1 MKLSIKNNPQLLAFL
16 QSRQEFQRADLF
28 VIQMANGQ
36 AITATDWQIDILNA
50 GAPPQNYFASKF
62 GRWSRGP
69 ITAEA
74 VFQPTANEMEL
85 TVSIPNDATV
95 NYPGTNIALLQTVA
109 TVLFDKAQVWVYTA
123 YAPLD
128 LNVFNRHANGFDTSL
143 GLEMKWMGDITSIK
157 ELDRSHCVFGCTD
170 LLYRLNQQT
179 PPNIIQSGCLNT
191 LFDEH
196 CALSSASFT
205 VNAQIAAGSTQLV
218 LNTTAALPSVGAN
231 ALPYP
236 LGVIKFT
243 SGNNLDLGAKIK
255 AQNSAT
261 QIVLDAPFIFPVNIG
276 DQCAITPGCDQLQ
289 STCGP
294 SQYNNL
300 IHFRAFPFTPQPEV
314 VL

>member
-16 QSRQEFQRADLF
+16 QSRVEFQMADLF

-50 GAPPQNYFASKF
+50 GAPPQNYFASAF

-69 ITAEA
+69 ITTEA
-74 VFQPTANEMEL
+74 VFQPTAQGMEL
-85 TVSIPNDATV
+85 KVTIPNDTTV
-95 NYPGTNIALLQTVA
+95 NYPGNNVPLLKTVA
-109 TVLFDKAQVWVYTA
+109 TGLFDKAQVWVYTA

-128 LNVFNRHANGFDTSL
+128 PNVFNRHANGFDTSL

-157 ELDRSHCVFGCTD
+157 SLDRSQCTFNCTD

-179 PPNIIQSGCLNT
+179 PPNIIQSPCLNT
-191 LFDEH
+191 LFDSH
-196 CALSSASFT
+196 CALSQAAFQ
-205 VNAQIAAGSTQLV
+205 VAAQIAAGSTQLV
-218 LNTTAALPSVGAN
+218 LNTTAALPAVGTD

-236 LGVIKFT
+236 LGVIRFT
-243 SGNNLDLGAKIK
+243 SGANLGLGGKIK
-255 AQNSAT
+255 AQNSTT

-276 DQCAITPGCDQLQ
+276 DQCIITPGCDQQ
-289 STCGP
+289 QPTCGKKFA
-294 SQYNNL
+294 NT